1 MALVLYLI
9 FLLPLTFR
17 SSPFLPRG
25 CTHVNHICGSAVRSN
40 SRSGEAAAN
49 KFLWLSQK
57 TSFVATVLWIFL
69 SIKIVFCR
77 KKTAELCYHL
87 YVLQCPKRGQPTQQ
101 KNTTKNI
108 SFKSDM
114 ALAIPGDTLQL
125 LWHCTSDCCAST
137 NPLTCLLPSVTWV
150 NPSSFSEIQL
160 GPISPTKVD
169 SDPRLFPHLILG

>member
-77 KKTAELCYHL
+77 KKQQNYATICMYYSVQKGDSPHSRKIPQKTS
-87 YVLQCPKRGQPTQQ
+87 VLK
-101 KNTTKNI
+101 
-108 SFKSDM
+108 
-114 ALAIPGDTLQL
+114 
-125 LWHCTSDCCAST
+125 
-137 NPLTCLLPSVTWV
+137 VTWLS
-150 NPSSFSEIQL
+150 PSQEIHSNFCGTVRVTAVRKQ
-160 GPISPTKVD
+160 IHSPACYQV
-169 SDPRLFPHLILG
+169 SHELIPHLSQKFN